1 MLAKCGILLATILL
15 VACEKDSSPSY
26 SPTFSETLASVD
38 KQYIFGVHPLHNPQL
53 LFEVFSPLME
63 YLSNNID
70 GVNFKFEASRNY
82 ASYNKKLQAHK
93 FDFSLPNPYQTINAI
108 DTGYTVFAK
117 MGDDENFRGIILV
130 RKDGS
135 INTISDLKG
144 KSISYPAPSALAGT
158 MLPQY
163 FLQKNGIKVS
173 TELDNQ
179 YVGSQESSIMSVF
192 LGQTSA
198 AATWPPPYNALI
210 KERPEIGEQLL
221 IKWQT
226 EALLNNA
233 VVALPTVPEELVNK
247 VRVLLLHL
255 HETEEGK
262 IILARMELSRFEAA
276 NNDTYQLIRD
286 FIKIFDKEVRAQ

>member
-255 HETEEGK
+255 HETKEGK
-262 IILARMELSRFEAA
+262 VILARMELSRFEAA

-286 FIKIFDKEVRAQ
+286 FIKIFNKEVRAQ

>member
-1 MLAKCGILLATILL
+1 
-15 VACEKDSSPSY
+15 
-26 SPTFSETLASVD
+26 
-38 KQYIFGVHPLHNPQL
+38 
-53 LFEVFSPLME
+53 
-63 YLSNNID
+63 
-70 GVNFKFEASRNY
+70 
-82 ASYNKKLQAHK
+82 
-93 FDFSLPNPYQTINAI
+93 
-108 DTGYTVFAK
+108 
-117 MGDDENFRGIILV
+117 
-130 RKDGS
+130 
-135 INTISDLKG
+135 
-144 KSISYPAPSALAGT
+144 
-158 MLPQY
+158 
-163 FLQKNGIKVS
+163 
-173 TELDNQ
+173 
-179 YVGSQESSIMSVF
+179 MSVF

-255 HETEEGK
+255 HETKEGK
-262 IILARMELSRFEAA
+262 VILARMELSRFEAA

>member
-255 HETEEGK
+255 HETKEGK
-262 IILARMELSRFEAA
+262 VILARMELSRFEAA
-276 NNDTYQLIRD
+276 NNDTYQLIRN